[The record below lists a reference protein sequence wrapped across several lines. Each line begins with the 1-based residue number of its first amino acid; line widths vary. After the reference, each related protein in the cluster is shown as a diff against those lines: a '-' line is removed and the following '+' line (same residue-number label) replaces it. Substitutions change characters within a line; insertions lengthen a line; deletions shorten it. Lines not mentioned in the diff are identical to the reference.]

1 LTTYELVIKRLTAR
15 MLGLTVPDTLLVAA
29 LAAGDTPAPDG
40 QVLIRSGFQRDGSPA
55 ADGFSAIQ
63 NNSDLSQG
71 LKSVNGGTVERKDGR
86 QQNTEMCHEH
96 VGHAICG
103 GAGHDWAQAISLA

>member
-1 LTTYELVIKRLTAR
+1 
-15 MLGLTVPDTLLVAA
+15 MD
-29 LAAGDTPAPDG
+29 
-40 QVLIRSGFQRDGSPA
+40 PA

-86 QQNTEMCHEH
+86 QQHGD
-96 VGHAICG
+96 VP
-103 GAGHDWAQAISLA
+103 

>member
-1 LTTYELVIKRLTAR
+1 LTTYELVINRQTAR
-15 MLGLTVPDTLLVAA
+15 MLGLTVPDKLLV
-29 LAAGDTPAPDG
+29 AAGDTPVLNG

-71 LKSVNGGTVERKDGR
+71 LKPVNGGTVERKDGR
-86 QQNTEMCHEH
+86 QQHGD
-96 VGHAICG
+96 VP
-103 GAGHDWAQAISLA
+103 